1 MAYTLPRAFP
11 RNPHSPEA
19 QMVQERE
26 RCLHLRCRSPYPGHM
41 TASVPLPA
49 VLDLGYSL
57 CPNDTFIFHALH
69 AGLVQGPLPVREVL
83 EDVQT
88 LNEWALAGR
97 LPMTKISYRA
107 YFEVM
112 DRYVALRS
120 GGALGRGVGP
130 LVVARSERSLS
141 GARVASPGA
150 LTTAELLLRLSHPGS
165 EVVRMRYDEVM
176 PAVARGEYR
185 GEPIDA
191 GLIIH
196 ESRFTYPEYG
206 LVKLLDLGAWWEGET
221 GLPLPLGAILVRRD
235 LPAQTQ
241 RALGDAVRRS
251 LEYAYAHPEASR
263 EYVRQHASELSDEV
277 MQAHIDL
284 YVNALSLD
292 VGEEGER
299 AVRELH
305 RRAIEVGAASPSD
318 LSLFV
323 EGVEG

>member
-1 MAYTLPRAFP
+1 MSTDALSPV
-11 RNPHSPEA
+11 SPESSA
-19 QMVQERE
+19 E
-26 RCLHLRCRSPYPGHM
+26 
-41 TASVPLPA
+41 LPA
-49 VLDLGYSL
+49 VLDLGYSF

-88 LNEWALAGR
+88 LNEWAVAGR

-112 DRYVALRS
+112 DRYVALRA

-130 LVVARSERSLS
+130 LVVTRGDLQDLNGRT
-141 GARVASPGA
+141 VASPGA
-150 LTTAELLLRLSHPGS
+150 LTTAELLLRLVFPGVN
-165 EVVRMRYDEVM
+165 VVRMRYDEVM
-176 PAVARGEYR
+176 PAVQRGEFA
-185 GEPIDA
+185 GQSIDA

-196 ESRFTYPEYG
+196 ESRFTFHEYG
-206 LVKLLDLGAWWEGET
+206 LTRLLDLGAWWEGET

-235 LPAQTQ
+235 LPQDVQ
-241 RALGDAVRRS
+241 RGLNAAVRAS
-251 LEYAYAHPEASR
+251 LEYAYAHPDAAR
-263 EYVRQHASELSDEV
+263 AYIRKHALEMSDEV

-284 YVNALSLD
+284 YVNPFSLD

-305 RRAIEVGAASPSD
+305 RRAVEVGATRPAVGP
-318 LSLFV
+318 LFV
-323 EGVEG
+323 E

>member
-1 MAYTLPRAFP
+1 MSLDALPP
-11 RNPHSPEA
+11 VSSPESSA
-19 QMVQERE
+19 E
-26 RCLHLRCRSPYPGHM
+26 
-41 TASVPLPA
+41 LPA
-49 VLDLGYSL
+49 VLDLGYSF

-88 LNEWALAGR
+88 LNEWAVAGR

-112 DRYVALRS
+112 DRYVALRA

-130 LVVARSERSLS
+130 LVVTRGDVQDLNGRT
-141 GARVASPGA
+141 VASPGA
-150 LTTAELLLRLSHPGS
+150 LTTAELLLRLVFPGVN
-165 EVVRMRYDEVM
+165 VVRMRYDEVM
-176 PAVARGEYR
+176 PAVQRGEFA
-185 GEPIDA
+185 GQPIDA

-196 ESRFTYPEYG
+196 ESRFTFHEYG
-206 LVKLLDLGAWWEGET
+206 LSRLLDLGAWWEQET

-235 LPAQTQ
+235 LPQDVQ
-241 RALGDAVRRS
+241 RGLNAAVRAS
-251 LEYAYAHPEASR
+251 LEYAYAHPDAARAYIR
-263 EYVRQHASELSDEV
+263 EHALEMSDEV

-284 YVNALSLD
+284 YVNSFSLD

-305 RRAIEVGAASPSD
+305 RRAVEVGATRPSEWP
-318 LSLFV
+318 LFV
-323 EGVEG
+323 E